1 MIRPVVDRDAGS
13 YESTSAVELAP
24 VADVVVARSGVGAGD
39 LVIDVACGTGNAALV
54 AAARRARV
62 IGIDGAPRLLE
73 VARERATAEGAQV
86 EWRQGDLL
94 ALPAADH
101 AADAVLSVFG
111 VIFARDPGAAL
122 REIGRILRPDGR
134 ARISAWVP
142 AGPIDAMLAAVGRIM
157 ARVAPGPPPDRF
169 SWSERD
175 AVAPLALVA
184 GLAHASTER
193 AELAIRAAS
202 PEAYVD
208 AGRDHPYVIHE
219 LTRTG

>member
-13 YESTSAVELAP
+13 YESTSAVEPAP

-134 ARISAWVP
+134 ARISAWC
-142 AGPIDAMLAAVGRIM
+142 G
-157 ARVAPGPPPDRF
+157 PDRSTRCSPRWGA
-169 SWSERD
+169 SWRESRRGHRPI
-175 AVAPLALVA
+175 AFRGPSATPWLRSPLSPGWLTPPRSVRSLRSGRHRRRPPSMPAA
-184 GLAHASTER
+184 IIPTSSTN
-193 AELAIRAAS
+193 
-202 PEAYVD
+202 
-208 AGRDHPYVIHE
+208 
-219 LTRTG
+219 